1 MAEISYINLADL
13 NLPVFQAHRDIHKS
27 LIVELTESIKDI
39 GIIEPLIVR
48 DTDNGTE
55 IVAGCLRFQCAKLA
69 GLKAVPC
76 INMSLDPKAAE
87 VIKLHENIKR
97 IPLDHVD
104 QGSTFIMMMETFH
117 MTEDSIA
124 THVGKSIAY
133 ISQHVSLVRLYEDIT
148 KSVKEKKISFSQ
160 ARQLIRIDNFEERK
174 RLKHYCEND
183 GATISVLTRWVNDYL
198 CQKASELPPVES
210 EPVIEEPENTPFV
223 SRDCD
228 ACGASTKINDVR
240 TSYYC
245 PPCHSALKT
254 AISEENSQLPPKS
267 DIPTS

>member
-1 MAEISYINLADL
+1 MAKIAYINLADL
-13 NLPVFQAHRDIHKS
+13 NLPIFQAHRDIHKS

-48 DTDNGTE
+48 DTDDGIE

-69 GLKAVPC
+69 GLKAAPC

-104 QGSTFIMMMETFH
+104 QGLSFVMMIEAFN
-117 MTEDSIA
+117 MTEEAISA
-124 THVGKSIAY
+124 LVGKSTSY
-133 ISQHVSLVRLYEDIT
+133 ISQHISLVRLYDDIT

-160 ARQLIRIDNFEERK
+160 ARQLIRIDNLEERK
-174 RLKHYCEND
+174 RLSHYCEND
-183 GATISVLTRWVNDYL
+183 GATIQVLTRWVNDYL
-198 CQKASELPPVES
+198 CRKASELPPVES
-210 EPVIEEPENTPFV
+210 SPAVHIPENIPFV

-228 ACGASTKINDVR
+228 ACGISTKINDIR

-245 PPCHSALKT
+245 QPCSEALKT
-254 AISEENSQLPPKS
+254 AISEEKSNIPPES
-267 DIPTS
+267 